1 MPIFGDAPNNIYK
14 KAAVIKRRSGAI
26 IEGRANKQKGGQEI
40 LHTYRGTAM
49 LNNSMIK
56 RKNLLVIVLAFMLFV
71 LVIVGFGCGTRTT
84 VQLDNIPATI
94 LNDSLAITNNTQW
107 AWTNVQL
114 TESYTYSMKEIIP
127 QQTVNIVAKDS
138 IYNGQY

>member
-1 MPIFGDAPNNIYK
+1 
-14 KAAVIKRRSGAI
+14 
-26 IEGRANKQKGGQEI
+26 
-40 LHTYRGTAM
+40 M

-84 VQLDNIPATI
+84 VQLGNIPATI
-94 LNDSLAITNNTQW
+94 LNDGLAITNNTQW

-114 TESYTYSMKEIIP
+114 TVNGSYTYSMKEINP
-127 QQTVNIVAKDS
+127 QQTVNIVAKDF
-138 IYNGQY
+138 IHNGQSLDPSLLGHGTTLTGRCALPNDREGIFKTMWH